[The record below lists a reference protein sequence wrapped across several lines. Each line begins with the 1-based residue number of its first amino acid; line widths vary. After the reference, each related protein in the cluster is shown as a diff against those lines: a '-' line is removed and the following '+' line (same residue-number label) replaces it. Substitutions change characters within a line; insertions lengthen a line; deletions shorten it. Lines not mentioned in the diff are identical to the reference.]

1 MKKTKFLC
9 GLLAMA
15 LVLSLASCSN
25 SSGGSDDNSSSN
37 ISGSGSGSD
46 NSSSSNTSSSGSGS
60 DDNSSSNTSG
70 SESGSGADNGG
81 ETDSDGDP
89 QIVTFGSFP
98 QSKKTDDTISVD
110 DTDSKSVGSFTYY
123 KGSDGEWYAKIEK
136 NSRVSYYKVEP
147 IKWRVLTENYDHD
160 NNASTPGKKLLL
172 AENILI
178 NCRYY
183 DYIHVNRTIGNATI
197 YENNYKY
204 SRIRAYLNGLSY
216 EKKKSDSATQS
227 TDSSLLNK
235 GFLQTAFTSGELAA
249 IADTSVDN
257 TKESLKDAAGKLSTS
272 EKYVCP
278 NTTDKIFLLSEKEVT
293 TSAYGFA
300 AYDAYIGDSNG
311 TTTSTRIR
319 MSTDFAKDSGANL
332 HSWWLRSP
340 LYDYS
345 NYARNVEDNGNAGYS
360 ASVDSDRRG
369 VVPALCLN

>member
-37 ISGSGSGSD
+37 TSG
-46 NSSSSNTSSSGSGS
+46 SGSGS

-70 SESGSGADNGG
+70 SESGSDTDNEG
-81 ETDSDGDP
+81 EPGSDGEP

-110 DTDSKSVGSFTYY
+110 ETDSKSVGSFTYY

-183 DYIHVNRTIGNATI
+183 DDIYVNRTIGNATI
-197 YENNYKY
+197 YENNYEH

-216 EKKKSDSATQS
+216 EKKKRDSTTQS

-257 TKESLKDAAGKLSTS
+257 TKESLQDAAGNLSTS
-272 EKYVCP
+272 KTYVCP

-300 AYDAYIGDSNG
+300 AYDVYIGDSNG

-340 LYDYS
+340 LYHYS
-345 NYARNVEDNGNAGYS
+345 DYARNVEDNGNAGYS
-360 ASVDSDRRG
+360 ASVNSDRRG